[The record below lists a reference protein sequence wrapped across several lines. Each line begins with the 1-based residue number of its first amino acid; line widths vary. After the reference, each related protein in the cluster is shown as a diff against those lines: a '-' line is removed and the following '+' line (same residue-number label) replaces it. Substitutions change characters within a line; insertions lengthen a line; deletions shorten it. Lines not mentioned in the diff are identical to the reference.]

1 MNEQT
6 LQALFYILNS
16 RIVLGKNAGG
26 RERERERERGTERDV
41 LSYVKVL
48 RGDIN

>member
-16 RIVLGKNAGG
+16 RIVLGKNAG
-26 RERERERERGTERDV
+26 ERERDRERERDV